1 MGPKVIWG
9 LSDTLSALDKL
20 NQGEYSK
27 YQLCSSK
34 IDIHMF
40 ICYFSKMLIKR
51 LSGHPQRPQQAQ
63 ARRVQQVPVMFIKMD
78 ELDEVA
84 EGVRELLDHPVS
96 HWDCFQ
102 LICHWK
108 IAYKHVSCQFWM
120 NITSTCCTRLCWA
133 CRGCWGCSRASWSP
147 STRMTS
153 LWILMKY

>member
-1 MGPKVIWG
+1 MLNFDEHNWYLLYSPWLRMSRSLRVSKSTMITLEPFWNH
-9 LSDTLSALDKL
+9 LSLKNKNMSRINFWWTQVVLAELPMVELDK
-20 NQGEYSK
+20 
-27 YQLCSSK
+27 
-34 IDIHMF
+34 
-40 ICYFSKMLIKR
+40 
-51 LSGHPQRPQQAQ
+51 
-63 ARRVQQVPVMFIKMD
+63 VT
-78 ELDEVA
+78 
-84 EGVRELLDHPVS
+84 EGVREPLDHPVS